1 MKKIG
6 CPVFGFI
13 EVRAFF
19 LKTRIPRD
27 ALEPLLTLQPRFEW
41 QDSAA
46 KRSPSLT
53 AFVIRTKARQGQSDG
68 ESGEVCC
75 EFASLSGT
83 LLMVETRRYSRSFA
97 YVARPRCRLF
107 LRPRTPRP
115 PSPSD
120 RAAVRDKSLAKR
132 VEVETCFV
140 PPRHRV
146 TNRAVSL
153 VIGLHLRRRSHERL
167 RRPKA
172 TRIMKF

>member
-1 MKKIG
+1 M
-6 CPVFGFI
+6 I
-13 EVRAFF
+13 EKNWLSRFWF
-19 LKTRIPRD
+19 YRGPRIPRD
-27 ALEPLLTLQPRFEW
+27 ALEPLLTLQPLLNGRTLQRNDLLFN
-41 QDSAA
+41 
-46 KRSPSLT
+46 RLCYL
-53 AFVIRTKARQGQSDG
+53 IRTKARQGQSDG

>member
-6 CPVFGFI
+6 CPVFWFYRGP
-13 EVRAFF
+13 
-19 LKTRIPRD
+19 RIPRD
-27 ALEPLLTLQPRFEW
+27 ALEPLLTLQPLFEW
-41 QDSAA
+41 QDSASETISFFN
-46 KRSPSLT
+46 RLCYL
-53 AFVIRTKARQGQSDG
+53 IRTKARQGQSDG